1 MQLAAHLV
9 HIDAQVATREQ
20 AQHKAERL
28 GDLAQGGTETAQE
41 AGSKAVSVVAAAWR
55 LRQVAWARLMQP
67 ARSQHING
75 SGTHLAALFW
85 HAAGASTKAGAAEL
99 TGSLLKSSPKISA
112 LLLANILQ
120 ASDIRGSAHGGAAP
134 VCTCMH
140 ETHAP
145 QRAT

>member
-1 MQLAAHLV
+1 M
-9 HIDAQVATREQ
+9 
-20 AQHKAERL
+20 
-28 GDLAQGGTETAQE
+28 
-41 AGSKAVSVVAAAWR
+41 SVVAAAWR

-75 SGTHLAALFW
+75 SGTLLAALFW